1 MPALRPIAL
10 SFSLLLALVTAVPA
24 KTVKIRG
31 YVTAINSPTSFE
43 IEDYK
48 ITNSSGLILTFE
60 EDEHAAAPT
69 DFKPADI
76 RVGTDLEITGELN
89 EPTGELRPQSI
100 KVFLEEGQ
108 RLKRTAV
115 IDRLPQIYKHPDGS
129 FTGAF
134 FADGQQIRLA
144 PATQVVFRPS
154 RAERQA
160 LKKAGQKSSTGQDD
174 DIGLRP
180 LQSLEEIHPNMVLT
194 YEGARQADG
203 GLIASRL
210 EFTRNE
216 LEPGEV
222 KMWKALT
229 PYGRMPDFQKFKAGE
244 MNINGVG
251 KYKVVPSADAQR
263 YIQNLGMSVVP
274 LYQRAMAESDPTR
287 IPFRFFLVE
296 NKEPNAFALANGT
309 VVVNSG
315 LFDILENE
323 AQLAS
328 VLAHEVAHA
337 TQRHAWR
344 QQQYHKG
351 SRTAMKIAGILGSA
365 ALGDSSLAAAT
376 ELIDNAIRNGY
387 SRSLENQADRLG
399 LQYMY
404 EAGYDIR
411 EAPRVWQVMTRKYGD
426 HGSNF
431 WSNHDNNTTRRSYLM
446 AEIRNN
452 YADADYSKLQKGQLP
467 LAPIAEKI
475 KDPSGKKSQ
484 GKEKN

>member
-1 MPALRPIAL
+1 MRTLRPIAL
-10 SFSLLLALVTAVPA
+10 LFSLLFALAAVATARQ
-24 KTVKIRG
+24 VKIRG
-31 YVTAINSPTSFE
+31 YVTAVNSPTSFE

-48 ITNSSGLILTFE
+48 ITGASGITLTFDKGE
-60 EDEHAAAPT
+60 QEAAPV
-69 DFKPADI
+69 DFKPEDI

-89 EPTGELRPQSI
+89 EQTGELRAQAI
-100 KVFLEEGQ
+100 KVFLEEGK

-115 IDRLPQIYKHPDGS
+115 IDRLPQILKQPDGS

-134 FADGQQIRLA
+134 FADGQQIRLT
-144 PATQVVFRPS
+144 PTTQVIFRPS
-154 RAERQA
+154 RAEREA
-160 LKKAGQKSSTGQDD
+160 LKKTGQKSATGQDE

-180 LQSLEEIHPNMVLT
+180 LQSLEEIHPNMLLT
-194 YEGARQADG
+194 YEGTRQADG
-203 GLIASRL
+203 SLLASRL

-216 LEPGEV
+216 LDSGEV

-229 PYGRMPDFQKFKAGE
+229 PYGKNPDFQKFKPGE

-251 KYKVVPSADAQR
+251 KFKTVPSQDAQR
-263 YIQNLGMSVVP
+263 YIQWLGTRLVP
-274 LYQRAMAESDPTR
+274 LYQKGMADSEPTK
-287 IPFRFFLVE
+287 IPFKFFLVE

-315 LFDILENE
+315 LFDVLENE

-328 VLAHEVAHA
+328 VLSHEIAHA

-344 QQQYHKG
+344 QEQYHKG

-365 ALGDSSLAAAT
+365 ATGESAIAAAT
-376 ELIDNAIRNGY
+376 QMIDSAIKNGY

-411 EAPRVWQVMTRKYGD
+411 EAPRVWQMMTKKYGE
-426 HGSNF
+426 HGSSF
-431 WSNHDNNTTRRSYLM
+431 WSSHDNNTTRRSYLM

-452 YADADYSKLQKGQLP
+452 YADADYSQLSKGKIP
-467 LAPIAEKI
+467 LETIKEKI
-475 KDPSGKKSQ
+475 NNPAGKK
-484 GKEKN
+484 

>member
-1 MPALRPIAL
+1 MPAFRPIAL
-10 SFSLLLALVTAVPA
+10 TISLLLTLSAVAPA
-24 KTVKIRG
+24 TSAKIRG
-31 YVTAINSPTSFE
+31 YVTSITSPTSFE

-48 ITNSSGLILTFE
+48 ITGSPGLALTFE
-60 EDEHAAAPT
+60 REDRATSPVS
-69 DFKPADI
+69 FKPEDI

-89 EPTGELRPQSI
+89 AGTGELRAQSI

-115 IDRLPQIYKHPDGS
+115 IDRLPQILKQADGS

-134 FADGQQIRLA
+134 FADGQQIRLG

-154 RAERQA
+154 RIEREA
-160 LKKAGQKSSTGQDD
+160 LKKAGRKSQSGQDD

-180 LQSLEEIHPNMVLT
+180 LQSLEEIHPNMLLT
-194 YEGARQADG
+194 YEGTRQADG
-203 GLIASRL
+203 SLLAARL
-210 EFTRNE
+210 EFARNE

-229 PYGRMPDFQKFKAGE
+229 PYGKNPDFAKFKAGD
-244 MNINGVG
+244 MTINGVG
-251 KYKVVPSADAQR
+251 KFKVVPCAEAQL
-263 YIQNLGMSVVP
+263 YIQELGRSLVP
-274 LYQRAMAESDPTR
+274 LYQQGMADSDPTK
-287 IPFRFFLVE
+287 IPFKFFLVE
-296 NKEPNAFALANGT
+296 NKDPNAFALANGT

-315 LFDILENE
+315 LFDVLENE

-328 VLAHEVAHA
+328 VLSHEIAHA

-365 ALGDSSLAAAT
+365 VTGESSIAAAT
-376 ELIDNAIRNGY
+376 ALIDTAIKNGY

-399 LQYMY
+399 LLYMY
-404 EAGYDIR
+404 EQGYDIR
-411 EAPRVWQVMTRKYGD
+411 EAPRVWKLMTQKYGD
-426 HGSNF
+426 KSSGF

-452 YADADYSKLQKGQLP
+452 YAEADYSKLEKGKLP

-484 GKEKN
+484 VKVKY

>member
-1 MPALRPIAL
+1 MPALRRIAL
-10 SFSLLLALVTAVPA
+10 VFSLVLALATAASA

-31 YVTAINSPTSFE
+31 YVTAVTSPTSFE

-48 ITNSSGLILTFE
+48 ITGGGLALSFE
-60 EDEHAAAPT
+60 KEGHDAAPEG
-69 DFKPADI
+69 FKPEDI
-76 RVGTDLEITGELN
+76 RVGTDLEITGELD
-89 EPTGELRPQSI
+89 EKTGELRAQSI
-100 KVFLEEGQ
+100 KVFLDEGK

-115 IDRLPQIYKHPDGS
+115 IDRLPQILKQPDGS
-129 FTGAF
+129 FSGAF

-154 RAERQA
+154 HAEREA
-160 LKKAGQKSSTGQDD
+160 LKKSGQKSATGEDE

-180 LQSLEEIHPNMVLT
+180 LQSLEEIHPNMLLT
-194 YEGARQADG
+194 YEGTRQADG
-203 GLIASRL
+203 SLAASRL

-229 PYGRMPDFQKFKAGE
+229 PFGKNPDFQKFKPGE
-244 MNINGVG
+244 MTINGVG
-251 KYKVVPSADAQR
+251 KFKIIPNQYVQR
-263 YIQNLGMSVVP
+263 YIQELGHSLVP
-274 LYQRAMAESDPTR
+274 LYQRAMPESDPSK

-315 LFDILENE
+315 LFDILESE

-328 VLAHEVAHA
+328 VLSHEIAHA
-337 TQRHAWR
+337 IQRHAWR

-351 SRTAMKIAGILGSA
+351 ARTAMKIAGILGSA
-365 ALGDSSLAAAT
+365 ATGDSAIASAT
-376 ELIDNAIRNGY
+376 QLIDTAIKKGY

-411 EAPRVWQVMTRKYGD
+411 EAPRVWQLMTQKYGD
-426 HGSNF
+426 KSSSF
-431 WSNHDNNTTRRSYLM
+431 WSDHDNNTTRRSYLM

-452 YADADYSKLQKGQLP
+452 YADADYSKLQKGSFSLTP
-467 LAPIAEKI
+467 VTEKI
-475 KDPSGKKSQ
+475 HDPSGKKV
-484 GKEKN
+484 KVKY